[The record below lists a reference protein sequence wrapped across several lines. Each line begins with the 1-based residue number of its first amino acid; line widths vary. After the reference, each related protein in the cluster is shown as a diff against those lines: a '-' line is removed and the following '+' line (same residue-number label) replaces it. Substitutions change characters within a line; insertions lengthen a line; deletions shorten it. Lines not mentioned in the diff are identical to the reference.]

1 MIFSAICFAGR
12 RAHFLTFWS
21 TAESGGREVAILPA
35 SLRAQPGGPSWRA
48 PPMPSAAGT
57 FPQAVPGPL
66 PPLTPP
72 VAPRVSPS
80 RDLCA
85 VGLCRQ
91 ESAPEEVCEGDGA
104 DAEKSSGCGVWV
116 TPWVI

>member
-1 MIFSAICFAGR
+1 
-12 RAHFLTFWS
+12 
-21 TAESGGREVAILPA
+21 
-35 SLRAQPGGPSWRA
+35 
-48 PPMPSAAGT
+48 MPSAAGT

-116 TPWVI
+116 TPLVI